1 MRRQLTEWLWL
12 NTLGML
18 CGYGE
23 RPGRAVAWILVTFLG
38 LTLVYFL
45 GSGLSDDT
53 FPQCLYFSAVSMT
66 ALGYGPWVSSDPAGW
81 ARALGAFQSFAGLF
95 LMALFVG
102 TLTRKI
108 TR

>member
-1 MRRQLTEWLWL
+1 MRRQLSEWLWL
-12 NTLGML
+12 NALGML

-23 RPGRAVAWILVTFLG
+23 RPGRAIGWIIVTFIG

-45 GSGLSDDT
+45 GSGLSDDR
-53 FPQCLYFSAVSMT
+53 FPQCLYFSAASMT
-66 ALGYGPWVSSDPAGW
+66 ALGYGKWVPGADGW
-81 ARALGAFQSFAGLF
+81 VRALGALESFLGIF

-102 TLTRKI
+102 ALTRKM